1 MACKCE
7 KVPSDY
13 DFPGKIVFVSGNS
26 NLLEIFRS
34 KVAALIPCRYEPAG
48 YVVADTDNVRR
59 LLTSICRE
67 LQLSDVEKQDV
78 NAVVL
83 FDEEELDITHFSRI
97 LPLERL
103 CNIVDAT
110 DLTEILRTK
119 SITTHFQPIV
129 EIESSTVF
137 AYECL
142 LRGVRS
148 DGTLIP
154 PGVLLEQATRADLTF
169 NLDRLARE
177 TALKTAAVKRI
188 EANVFI
194 NFLPSTIY
202 DPENCLKST
211 VEWAQRLDF
220 DFRNIVF
227 EVVETERIT
236 DIRHLTRILD
246 YYHHQGFRVAL
257 DDVGSGYSS
266 LNTLAD
272 LKPDFIK
279 IDMNLIHEIDRD
291 EMKQSIFR
299 ALMDIAQQNSIKVLA
314 EGVETPEELAFLR
327 RANVDL
333 AQGYLFAK
341 PSAEPIRDIGS
352 LP

>member
-1 MACKCE
+1 M
-7 KVPSDY
+7 PSDY
-13 DFPGKIVFVSGNS
+13 DVPGKIFFMSGNS
-26 NLLEIFRS
+26 DVIEVFRS
-34 KVAALIPCRYEPAG
+34 KIVERIQYRYEPAG
-48 YVVADTDNVRR
+48 YIAVATENVRG
-59 LLTSICRE
+59 LLMTICRD
-67 LQLSDVEKQDV
+67 LQLSDIEKQDI

-83 FDEEELDITHFSRI
+83 SDDEELDVTHFSRI
-97 LPLERL
+97 VPLERL
-103 CNIVDAT
+103 CNIAAAT
-110 DLTEILRTK
+110 DLIEVLKTK

-129 EIESSTVF
+129 EIESHAVF
-137 AYECL
+137 AHECL

-154 PGVLLEQATRADLTF
+154 PNVLLEQATRADLTF

-188 EANVFI
+188 DVNVFI

-211 VEWAQRLDF
+211 VEWAERLDF
-220 DFRNIVF
+220 DFRKIVF

-236 DIRHLTRILD
+236 DVRHLIGILN
-246 YYHHQGFRVAL
+246 YYHDRGFRVAL

-266 LNTLAD
+266 LNMLAD
-272 LKPDFIK
+272 IKPDFIK
-279 IDMNLIHEIDRD
+279 IDMNLIRGIDRD

-299 ALMDIAQQNSIKVLA
+299 ALMDIARQNSIKVLA

-341 PSAEPIRDIGS
+341 PSAEPIRDIDTVR
-352 LP
+352 